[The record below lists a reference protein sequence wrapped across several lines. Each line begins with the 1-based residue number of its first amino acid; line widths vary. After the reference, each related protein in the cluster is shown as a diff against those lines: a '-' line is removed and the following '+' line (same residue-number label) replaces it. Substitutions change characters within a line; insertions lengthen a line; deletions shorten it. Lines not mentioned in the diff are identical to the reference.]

1 MAIAKELDLDRE
13 TSIGFGKK
21 RDNDL
26 IILGQ
31 KMDMVV
37 NYNDVFAVRVENR
50 QIKVLGNNSEYLL
63 GTYKTAE
70 RAQEVLYDL
79 ISCIGLEPMFQLP
92 KA

>member
-1 MAIAKELDLDRE
+1 MAIAKELNLDGE

-26 IILGQ
+26 IILSQ

-37 NYNDVFAVRVENR
+37 NYNDVFAIRVSANK
-50 QIKVLGNNSEYLL
+50 ISVLGNNNEFVI
-63 GTYKTAE
+63 GTYKTAD
-70 RAQEVLYDL
+70 RARQVLYDI

-92 KA
+92 KD